1 VIPQARLMGKKV
13 IGRLEGEVEESFR
26 GMDDS
31 IDKK

>member
-1 VIPQARLMGKKV
+1 MGKKV